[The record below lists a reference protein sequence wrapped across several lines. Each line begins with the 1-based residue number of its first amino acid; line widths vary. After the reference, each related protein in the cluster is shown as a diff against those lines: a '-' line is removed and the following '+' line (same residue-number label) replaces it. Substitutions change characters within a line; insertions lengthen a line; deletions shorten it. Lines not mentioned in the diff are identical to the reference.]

1 MSSTEAQLRQL
12 QRHCAEGFEL
22 WYRAAPE
29 HGTRVDHVAD
39 ATVFRW
45 PAAPLSLFNRAIGLG
60 DEREPEETD
69 IERVIDLYREI
80 EFPGYIQVSPLAD
93 QVALGRRLE
102 ERGLAQRPSMATLTL
117 TPDRW
122 EAQPSDPAITIE
134 PVDEGNIDDFVRI
147 LLTSF
152 EMSSNFESFIRA
164 TMALPEVHNFLA
176 RYEGEPAG
184 TGQIVVAA
192 EVGGLYSGGVLEEF
206 RGRGIQSALIDYR
219 ARVAFD
225 AGLELLYSG
234 TEEVENQ
241 SSRNLRK
248 RGFFIDYELV
258 NWEVP
263 LEGV

>member
-1 MSSTEAQLRQL
+1 MSITEAQLRQL

-45 PAAPLSLFNRAIGLG
+45 PAAPLSLFNRAIRLG
-60 DEREPEETD
+60 DEREPEEAD

-80 EFPGYIQVSPLAD
+80 GFPGYIQVSPLAD
-93 QVALGRRLE
+93 QAALGRRLE
-102 ERGLAQRPSMATLTL
+102 GRGLTQRPSMATLAL
-117 TPDRW
+117 TQDRW
-122 EAQPSDPAITIE
+122 QAMRSDPAITIE
-134 PVDEGNIDDFVRI
+134 PIDDENIADFVRI

-152 EMSSNFESFIRA
+152 GMSSDYEGFLRA
-164 TMALPEVHNFLA
+164 TMALPEVQNFLA

-184 TGQIVVAA
+184 SGQIVVAA
-192 EVGGLYSGGVLEEF
+192 DVGGLYSGGVLEEF

-219 ARVAFD
+219 VRVAFD
-225 AGLELLYSG
+225 EGLTLLYSG
-234 TEEVENQ
+234 TEEVESQ

-248 RGFFIDYELV
+248 QGFFIAYELV
-258 NWEVP
+258 NWEIP
-263 LEGV
+263 LEGD